1 MSLLKKELKQQIP
14 VVQDEI
20 KQLILENG
28 DKVISDVTVAQA
40 YSGLRGIKAFVC
52 DTSSVSAEK
61 GLIIRGIPLLD
72 ITHISPEEVF
82 YLLLCGRLP
91 NDLELKDLQNDFSS
105 HLMVPEYI
113 WKILKEMPE
122 DSHPMTMFNTAIL
135 AMQGESIF
143 SKKYDRGMSKD
154 EYWEAVL
161 DDGIGLLAKL
171 PALGAGIYRL
181 RFKKGGLIVPDS
193 SLDWSGNFVRMTGIP
208 DENGDFHKLMQLYFM
223 LHCDHEGGNVSAFSS
238 HTVASALSDP
248 YYAVSAGLNGLAGPL
263 HGLANQECLKFVLSV
278 KDEFAGLPTEEQ
290 LKKYCWERLNSGRV
304 IPGYGHAVLRCPDP
318 RFSAFIKFGQDHI
331 KNDDVFGIVD
341 LLFKVVPGV
350 LQEHGR
356 AKNPWPNVDAASGSL
371 LYYYGLKEFNFYTVL
386 FSISRTMGMISQM
399 VWERALGI
407 PITRP
412 KSVTT
417 DWIKSNI
424 I

>member
-1 MSLLKKELKQQIP
+1 MSLLKKELKKQIP

-208 DENGDFHKLMQLYFM
+208 DENGDFHKLMRLYFM